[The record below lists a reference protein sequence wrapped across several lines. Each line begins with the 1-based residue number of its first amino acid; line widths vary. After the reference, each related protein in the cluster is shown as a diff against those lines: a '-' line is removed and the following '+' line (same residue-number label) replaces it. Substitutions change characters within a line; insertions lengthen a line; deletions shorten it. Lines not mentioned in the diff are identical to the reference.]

1 MAFKLRSSGPF
12 KMMGSSPAKHGKNP
26 TGDKLHTKFQTE
38 TEHEEYQDKHPTKDL
53 NKAEMKKAE
62 TDWLDEQRKPVDLTK
77 TPVGPRTKKEKGR
90 DPEKPFTQEELLKR
104 VGGVR
109 TKKSPAKHTSKW
121 GAHTHARFD
130 RNETH
135 EHSARYPSTEK
146 KKKKKNKKGT
156 VVSRNIKKLG
166 KWVSGIRI
174 KGGRKRVG
182 YGPKAW

>member
-1 MAFKLRSSGPF
+1 MAY
-12 KMMGSSPAKHGKNP
+12 KMKGFGGFGNPAPAKQIEIKSD
-26 TGDKLHTKFQTE
+26 TTK
-38 TEHEEYQDKHPTKDL
+38 P
-53 NKAEMKKAE
+53 
-62 TDWLDEQRKPVDLTK
+62 
-77 TPVGPRTKKEKGR
+77 R